1 MRPLISSEIGKG
13 ISLKALDDNAPNGQK
28 TRILVKEGG
37 NVPQKVYTFLKV
49 LDQDVQQDK
58 VFREID
64 GHLLSDVFLKG
75 QNCTIF
81 VYGPTSTGKT
91 YTMQGNAE
99 DLIHEKLV
107 DPYLNS
113 DQVSNGSDNCQ

>member
-1 MRPLISSEIGKG
+1 MV
-13 ISLKALDDNAPNGQK
+13 N
-28 TRILVKEGG
+28 EGG
-37 NVPQKVYTFLKV
+37 ANVHKVYTFQKV
-49 LDQDVQQDK
+49 LDVDAHQEK
-58 VFREID
+58 VFSEID

-99 DLIHEKLV
+99 DLIHEKSV
-107 DPYLNS
+107 DPYMNI
-113 DQVSNGSDNCQ
+113 DQTSNGSDNYHQLNES